1 MVKKTR
7 EQLFS
12 YASEIVEYFIKEN
25 VKLIVLA
32 CNTTSATVLNELQ
45 AVYKEV
51 LIIGVIDATVEDFL
65 SVAESIIS
73 CYSNSSND

>member
-1 MVKKTR
+1 MVKNT

-25 VKLIVLA
+25 KLIVLA

-45 AVYKEV
+45 AVYKS
-51 LIIGVIDATVEDFL
+51 LDH
-65 SVAESIIS
+65 
-73 CYSNSSND
+73 